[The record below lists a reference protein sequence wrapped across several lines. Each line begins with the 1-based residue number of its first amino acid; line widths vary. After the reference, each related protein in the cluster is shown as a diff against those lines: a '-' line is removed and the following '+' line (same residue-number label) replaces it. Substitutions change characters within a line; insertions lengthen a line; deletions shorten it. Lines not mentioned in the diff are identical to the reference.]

1 MILYFY
7 NNKNF
12 RFTKWKNCGIILTN
26 VIFGGVFVLVDC
38 RFDSVSPKFMR
49 IASGNI
55 HNEIN
60 VIEVGYNRVPASK
73 QHILTRDVYIL
84 HYIVDGKGVFQGEP
98 FDKNCGYLVVP
109 GEVENIVADDKEPYE
124 SYWVIFKGTLAP
136 DILKICGL
144 EHRCHVF
151 RFDHNEKCAQ
161 IIRKAVFDIQP
172 ENNYSE
178 AFSLHAAFNEV
189 VAVHANTVKHASASS
204 NFTAKDLAMI
214 FEKGYQQDLKIE
226 KLAES
231 FHYSR
236 NHLYTLFKEE
246 YGISPQEY
254 LLNTRIDKAKELLA
268 DSSINLSIKEISYA
282 VGFKDQF
289 YFSKLFRKKT
299 KLSPM
304 QYKISVKNERKSK
317 KT

>member
-1 MILYFY
+1 M
-7 NNKNF
+7 
-12 RFTKWKNCGIILTN
+12 
-26 VIFGGVFVLVDC
+26 LVDC

-60 VIEVGYNRVPASK
+60 VIEVGYNRVPAGK
-73 QHILTRDVYIL
+73 QQIITRDVYIL
-84 HYIVDGKGVFQGEP
+84 HYVVAGKGVFQGQP

-109 GEVENIVADDKEPYE
+109 GEVEIITADENDPYE

-136 DILKICGL
+136 DIIKICGL
-144 EHRCHVF
+144 EKKCHVF
-151 RFDHNEKCAQ
+151 RFDQNEKCAE
-161 IIRKAVFDIQP
+161 ILKKAVFDIQP

-178 AFSLHAAFNEV
+178 AFALHAAFNEV
-189 VAVHANTVKHASASS
+189 VSIHSNTVKHASTSS

-236 NHLYTLFKEE
+236 NHLYTLFREE

-268 DSSINLSIKEISYA
+268 DESINLSIKEIAYA
-282 VGFKDQF
+282 VGFRDQF
-289 YFSKLFRKKT
+289 YFSKLFHKKT

-304 QYKISVKNERKSK
+304 QYKTQVRYERKNK
-317 KT
+317 NT